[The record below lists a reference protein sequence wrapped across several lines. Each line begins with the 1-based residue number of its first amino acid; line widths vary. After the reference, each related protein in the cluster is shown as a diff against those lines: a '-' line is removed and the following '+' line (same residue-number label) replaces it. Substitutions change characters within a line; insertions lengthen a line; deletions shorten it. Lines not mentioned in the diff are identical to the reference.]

1 MSGLQRA
8 LVVQTRSAEETR
20 IVGASLAPVLLPG
33 DIISLSGDLGAG
45 KTVFV
50 QGLAAALGVHER
62 VTSPTFTIV
71 HEYSGRY
78 PILHLDVYRLN
89 NFQEVLDLGFEEF
102 LDPHSIVAIEWG
114 EAISPLLP
122 RRHLDIDMRRADG
135 GAEDSEDEVRKILF
149 KPHGPEWVRKVQA
162 MRTTAETLLGAVT
175 DDPAGGGARFE
186 VTTEPTARDD
196 MGDRPGDEAGES

>member
-1 MSGLQRA
+1 MQRA
-8 LVVQTRSAEETR
+8 LVVTTKSAEETR

-50 QGLAAALGVHER
+50 QGLAAALGVQER

-114 EAISPLLP
+114 EAINPMLP
-122 RRHLDIDMRRADG
+122 RRHLDIDMRRVASIDEAD
-135 GAEDSEDEVRKILF
+135 DDVRKLLF
-149 KPHGPEWVRKVQA
+149 RPHGPDWIRKVQA
-162 MRTTAETLLGAVT
+162 MRSTAETLLDAISENEGE
-175 DDPAGGGARFE
+175 GSRFT

-196 MGDRPGDEAGES
+196 MGTTPLGDDPTMGTGES